1 MSLRF
6 ARFILL
12 LFHPLLLGF
21 YFIVYKT
28 IASPIIDYYPN
39 TILYFYAAIIV
50 GYLLLPFVFMYVLHK
65 IGYLKSFTLQTK
77 QDKMIAYVI
86 LGISYYLT
94 FIVLASFVDFP
105 LLQLYLLIPLIIIFT
120 LLVISFFFMIS
131 ANALFMGS
139 LIGFFVGFGYQ
150 FQQNYL
156 FVILSLIF
164 SSAWIFSAL
173 LILKRNTS
181 IQIYSGFI
189 SGMLLFIFLFFYL
202 LH

>member
-1 MSLRF
+1 MSLCF

-12 LFHPLLLGF
+12 LFHPILLGF

-28 IASPIIDYYPN
+28 ISSPIIDYYPN
-39 TILYFYAAIIV
+39 TILYFYAVIIV
-50 GYLLLPFVFMYVLHK
+50 GYLLLPLVFMYVLHK